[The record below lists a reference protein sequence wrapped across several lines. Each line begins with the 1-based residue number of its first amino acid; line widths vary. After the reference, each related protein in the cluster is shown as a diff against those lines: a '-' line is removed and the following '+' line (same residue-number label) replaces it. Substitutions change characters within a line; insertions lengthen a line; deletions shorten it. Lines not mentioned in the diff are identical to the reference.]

1 MNKQKKEPT
10 SKAKKFWK
18 ITGIIFLIIL
28 LAGCLVV
35 DGWFV
40 YVALFAPAKTESKVF
55 NIGDI
60 ETVDGSKYN
69 VIEINYLKNEN
80 QNGYEMFEIKF
91 TGLMDENKTS
101 VYSQGLQFISNTTS
115 DKITWVDYED
125 FYNHLPNTEEY
136 GYDGYNGENLWYL
149 GVKSFNKGN
158 TGALW
163 WYRTFYA
170 NYITPQ
176 ANAKTTSVYN
186 YGSADNFDTT
196 MESSVYPI
204 RNNPGLKIEIDGQI
218 YLLELRGN
226 DYISVSGLFDGDN
239 VAYNDDGNYVY
250 SNLRDCGDNYRWYVD
265 YNYYTLAYELFNQV
279 QAMANGTNQVVK
291 VPFLDW
297 FKFSKL
303 DENGVYVAVTDVTE
317 TTKVKEFVQTNVGIK
332 VNISANGAT
341 SANDSIFK
349 AIHGSPNLDITGEG
363 SNDYFYGR
371 TVIDLDIYD
380 FDLILVENNYY
391 LFKFNQKFL
400 DKYLSKKDLIVLRI
414 TIDENLL
421 NEKGYKFAGFYKN
434 EEFNSFVIYKTILPD
449 YAIGGEANV

>member
-1 MNKQKKEPT
+1 
-10 SKAKKFWK
+10 
-18 ITGIIFLIIL
+18 
-28 LAGCLVV
+28 
-35 DGWFV
+35 
-40 YVALFAPAKTESKVF
+40 
-55 NIGDI
+55 
-60 ETVDGSKYN
+60 
-69 VIEINYLKNEN
+69 
-80 QNGYEMFEIKF
+80 
-91 TGLMDENKTS
+91 
-101 VYSQGLQFISNTTS
+101 
-115 DKITWVDYED
+115 
-125 FYNHLPNTEEY
+125 
-136 GYDGYNGENLWYL
+136 
-149 GVKSFNKGN
+149 
-158 TGALW
+158 
-163 WYRTFYA
+163 
-170 NYITPQ
+170 
-176 ANAKTTSVYN
+176 
-186 YGSADNFDTT
+186 

-239 VAYNDDGNYVY
+239 VSYNDDGNYVY

-303 DENGVYVAVTDVTE
+303 DENGVYVAVTDVVE